1 MINISATSLRA
12 KLFEILKRVESGEQ
26 IVVTH
31 NKKKVA
37 YLTSIKKQDWR
48 NQLSEKPKLLVPPDE
63 IIKPL
68 TDIWEDYINR

>member
-1 MINISATSLRA
+1 MINISATSLRG

-37 YLTSIKKQDWR
+37 YLSPIKKHDWR

-63 IIKPL
+63 IIKPV
-68 TDIWEDYINR
+68 TDIWEGYI